1 MRKDGNM
8 HSNQINERKVIR
20 AGGGLLLNENTELL
34 MIFRRGSWDLP
45 KGKLDEGETM
55 EACALR
61 EVEEETGVGQLIL
74 GDLLGITRH
83 QYFDMYIQ
91 EEVIKETYWFAMK
104 VSGRPA
110 LIPQTEED
118 ITDIRWVPL
127 QDIPALMENSFDTIR
142 EIIGLFFSKLPQ
154 LND

>member
-1 MRKDGNM
+1 MRKEGNM
-8 HSNQINERKVIR
+8 HSNLRNEMKIIF
-20 AGGGLLLNENTELL
+20 AGGGLLLNEQNELL
-34 MIFRRGSWDLP
+34 MIFRRGFWDLP

-61 EVEEETGVGQLIL
+61 EVEEETGVGHLEL
-74 GDLLGITRH
+74 GEFLGITCH
-83 QYFDMYIQ
+83 QYFDPFIK
-91 EEVIKETYWFAMK
+91 EEVIKETHWYTMNVK
-104 VSGRPA
+104 GCPA

-127 QDIPALMENSFDTIR
+127 QEVPELLKHSFDTIR
-142 EIIGLFFSKLPQ
+142 EITGLFFSRLPP

>member
-1 MRKDGNM
+1 M
-8 HSNQINERKVIR
+8 HSNLENERKVIR
-20 AGGGLLLNENTELL
+20 AGGGLLLNENHELL

-61 EVEEETGVGQLIL
+61 EVEEETGVGNL
-74 GDLLGITRH
+74 LLGELLGMTRH
-83 QYFDMYIQ
+83 QYFDPYIQ
-91 EEVIKETYWFAMK
+91 EEVIKETHWYSMNVK
-104 VSGRPA
+104 GSPA

-127 QDIPALMENSFDTIR
+127 QEVSELLKNSFDTIR
-142 EIIGLFFSKLPQ
+142 EITGLFFSKQPR

>member
-1 MRKDGNM
+1 M
-8 HSNQINERKVIR
+8 HSNLENEMKVIR
-20 AGGGLLLNENTELL
+20 AGGGLLLNEHQELL

-61 EVEEETGVGQLIL
+61 EVEEETGVGHLELGGLI
-74 GDLLGITRH
+74 GVTRH
-83 QYFDMYIQ
+83 QYFDPYIK
-91 EEVIKETYWFAMK
+91 EDVIKETHWYAMNVK
-104 VSGRPA
+104 GRPA

-127 QDIPALMENSFDTIR
+127 QEVPELLKNSFDTIR
-142 EIIGLFFSKLPQ
+142 EITGLFFSKQPRLG
-154 LND
+154 D

>member
-1 MRKDGNM
+1 M
-8 HSNQINERKVIR
+8 HSNLENERKVIR
-20 AGGGLLLNENTELL
+20 AGGGLLLNENHELL

-61 EVEEETGVGQLIL
+61 EVEEETGVGNLLL
-74 GDLLGITRH
+74 GEMLGITRH
-83 QYFDMYIQ
+83 QYFDPYIQ
-91 EEVIKETYWFAMK
+91 EEVIKETHWYAMN
-104 VSGRPA
+104 VNGRPA

-127 QDIPALMENSFDTIR
+127 QEVPALLENSFDTIR
-142 EIIGLFFSKLPQ
+142 EITGLFFSKLPP
-154 LND
+154 LID

>member
-1 MRKDGNM
+1 M
-8 HSNQINERKVIR
+8 HSNLENERKVIR
-20 AGGGLLLNENTELL
+20 AGGGLLLNENHELL

-61 EVEEETGVGQLIL
+61 EVEEETGVGNLLL
-74 GDLLGITRH
+74 GELLGITRH
-83 QYFDMYIQ
+83 QYFDPYIQ
-91 EEVIKETYWFAMK
+91 EEVIKETHWYSMNVK
-104 VSGRPA
+104 GSPA

-127 QDIPALMENSFDTIR
+127 QEVSELLKNSFDTIR
-142 EIIGLFFSKLPQ
+142 EITGLFFSKQPR

>member
-1 MRKDGNM
+1 M
-8 HSNQINERKVIR
+8 HSNLENERKVIR
-20 AGGGLLLNENTELL
+20 AGGGLLLNENHELL

-61 EVEEETGVGQLIL
+61 EVEEETGVGNLLL
-74 GDLLGITRH
+74 GEMLGITRH
-83 QYFDMYIQ
+83 QYFDPYIQ
-91 EEVIKETYWFAMK
+91 EEVIKETHWYSMNVK
-104 VSGRPA
+104 GSPA

-127 QDIPALMENSFDTIR
+127 QEVSELLKNSFDTIR
-142 EIIGLFFSKLPQ
+142 EITGLFFSKQPR

>member
-1 MRKDGNM
+1 M
-8 HSNQINERKVIR
+8 HSNLENERKVIR
-20 AGGGLLLNENTELL
+20 AGGGLLLNENHELL

-61 EVEEETGVGQLIL
+61 EVEEETGVGNLLL
-74 GDLLGITRH
+74 GEMLGITRH
-83 QYFDMYIQ
+83 QYFDPYIQ
-91 EEVIKETYWFAMK
+91 EEVIKETHWYAMN
-104 VSGRPA
+104 VNGRPA

-127 QDIPALMENSFDTIR
+127 QEVPALLENSFDTIR
-142 EIIGLFFSKLPQ
+142 EITGLFFSKQ
-154 LND
+154 QRLND

>member
-1 MRKDGNM
+1 MKII
-8 HSNQINERKVIR
+8 Q
-20 AGGGLLLNENTELL
+20 AGGGLLLNEHQELL

-61 EVEEETGVGQLIL
+61 EVEEETGVGHLEL
-74 GDLLGITRH
+74 GGLVGITRH
-83 QYFDMYIQ
+83 QYFDPYIK
-91 EEVIKETYWFAMK
+91 EDVIKETHWYAMNVK
-104 VSGRPA
+104 GRPA

-118 ITDIRWVPL
+118 ITDISWVPL
-127 QDIPALMENSFDTIR
+127 QEVPELLKNSFDTIR
-142 EIIGLFFSKLPQ
+142 EITGLFFSKQPR

>member
-1 MRKDGNM
+1 M
-8 HSNQINERKVIR
+8 HRIQGHEMKVIV
-20 AGGGLLLNENTELL
+20 AGGGLLLNEHHELL
-34 MIFRRGSWDLP
+34 MIFRRGAWDLP

-61 EVEEETGVGQLIL
+61 EVEEETGVGNLVS
-74 GDLLGITRH
+74 GGLLGITRH
-83 QYFDMYIQ
+83 QYFDPYIK
-91 EEVIKETYWFAMK
+91 EEVIKETHWYAMNVK
-104 VSGRPA
+104 GSPA

-127 QDIPALMENSFDTIR
+127 QEVPALLENSFDTIR
-142 EIIGLFFSKLPQ
+142 KITGLFFSKQQQ

>member
-8 HSNQINERKVIR
+8 HSNLENERKVIR
-20 AGGGLLLNENTELL
+20 AGGGLLLNENHELL

-61 EVEEETGVGQLIL
+61 EVEEETGVGNLLL
-74 GDLLGITRH
+74 GEMLGITRH
-83 QYFDMYIQ
+83 QYFDPYIQ
-91 EEVIKETYWFAMK
+91 EEVIKETHWYSMNVK
-104 VSGRPA
+104 GSPA

-127 QDIPALMENSFDTIR
+127 QEVSELLKNSFDTIR
-142 EIIGLFFSKLPQ
+142 EITGLFFSKQPR